1 MAAAGQHGADTPSA
15 TSVGAGGQAAN
26 VAAWAVALGGRA
38 RLVAKRANDLAGDLV
53 AGDLR
58 RRGVDV
64 TGPVTSGS
72 TGVVVSVSEPGGE
85 RTMLT
90 DRGVCPLLSAAE
102 LREEWFYGC
111 DRLHL
116 PLYSLIDAPIRQAAI
131 EAARR
136 VGRVSVDLSS
146 VSVLREIGT
155 AEVDRLLGLVKPEV
169 IFGNERESALLTR
182 EGWNGGARIVIE
194 KLGPAGVRVNG
205 KLWQAHP
212 AEPADSTGAGDAFAA
227 GFLLGGVDLGLKAAA
242 RAVSHLGA
250 MPLWTR
256 PHPVTAEPHP
266 ATAEPHPATAEPHPA
281 AGASAGEVCDD
292 AGSGPAFR

>member
-1 MAAAGQHGADTPSA
+1 MGQHGADTPSA
-15 TSVGAGGQAAN
+15 TTVGAGGQAAN
-26 VAAWAVALGGRA
+26 VAAWAVALGEQA
-38 RLVAKRANDLAGDLV
+38 RLLAKRANDLAGELITE
-53 AGDLR
+53 DLR

-64 TGPVTSGS
+64 AGPVISGS
-72 TGVVVSVSEPGGE
+72 TGVVVSVSERGGE

-90 DRGVCPLLSAAE
+90 DRGVCPLLSVAE
-102 LREEWFYGC
+102 LREEWFHGC

-116 PLYSLIDAPIRQAAI
+116 PLYSLIDAPIREAAI

-146 VSVLREIGT
+146 VTVLREIGP

-169 IFGNERESALLTR
+169 IFGNERESALLAR
-182 EGWNGGARIVIE
+182 EGWNTGARIMIE

-205 KLWQAHP
+205 KLWQARP

-227 GFLLGGVDLGLKAAA
+227 GFLVGGVDLGLEAAA

-250 MPLWTR
+250 MPLWDR
-256 PHPVTAEPHP
+256 QPRP
-266 ATAEPHPATAEPHPA
+266 ATGIGVTSLPNMRQLCHSGTVWGA
-281 AGASAGEVCDD
+281 AREAGDD
-292 AGSGPAFR
+292 PG